1 MDVFF
6 QNIIGAQLFPHHMVQ
21 ILTEISNN
29 GGGGEE
35 EKGEERAQLQ
45 LENFFEKYNHY
56 DVIAIIRQKVS
67 FVYIFV
73 SLAQYLIMRQ
83 TEFHLL
89 HNQRKIVSAIIFFST

>member
-67 FVYIFV
+67 FVYIFFIPRSV
-73 SLAQYLIMRQ
+73 FDYETNRIPFAS
-83 TEFHLL
+83 
-89 HNQRKIVSAIIFFST
+89 